1 MLSAYCGA
9 EGSRNCMLVCAQ
21 VSAAAPG
28 QGPDRARLF
37 HRNQVC
43 VSFRYQF
50 GQWWFGNAAKSEW
63 FPTLGE
69 FGRLPPLK
77 YMDVASLFIPAEI
90 DWRPAA
96 DNFAL
101 WSMMPQTEARDE
113 HDCP

>member
-9 EGSRNCMLVCAQ
+9 EGSRNCLLVCAQ
-21 VSAAAPG
+21 VSASAPG
-28 QGPDRARLF
+28 KGADRARLF
-37 HRNQVC
+37 HRRQVC
-43 VSFRYQF
+43 VSFRYQL
-50 GQWWFGNAAKSEW
+50 GQWWFGDEARSEW